1 MIIKKENILQKNI
14 GIKDMNQM
22 KTHMIGIFHSLLIH
36 FIGQWIIKHLN
47 NLKLR
52 DL

>member
-47 NLKLR
+47 NLK
-52 DL
+52 